1 MEYELG
7 VRLDILERKLNYL
20 IEKLVPEEVEVE
32 KEKWVRMEILYLW
45 VFY

>member
-32 KEKWVRMEILYLW
+32 KEK
-45 VFY
+45 